1 MEIYIDMRLS
11 LWGKEWSSMKCPYC
25 AYSESKVIDSRPT
38 EDDEKIRR
46 RRECLSC
53 GKRFTTYEIVETT
66 PLMVVKK
73 DKSRQIFDRE
83 KLMRG
88 LIRACDKRPVTS
100 EMLDGVVDRIEQ
112 NYVNRMVREVS
123 SEELGEL
130 VLLELKKL
138 DKVAYIR
145 FASVYRDFS
154 DVETFIS
161 ELQKLQSEEKNNE

>member
-1 MEIYIDMRLS
+1 
-11 LWGKEWSSMKCPYC
+11 MKCPYC
-25 AYSESKVIDSRPT
+25 GFNESKVIDSRPT

-66 PLMVVKK
+66 PLMVIKK
-73 DKSRQIFDRE
+73 DHSRQIFDRE
-83 KLMRG
+83 KLMLG
-88 LIRACDKRPVTS
+88 IIRACDKRPVTS
-100 EMLDGVVDRIEQ
+100 EMIIGVVDRIEQ
-112 NYVNRMVREVS
+112 NYVNRMLREVS
-123 SEELGEL
+123 SEELGEA

-154 DVETFIS
+154 DVTTFIN
-161 ELQKLQSEEKNNE
+161 ELQKLQKEENPEVMDPNPR

>member
-1 MEIYIDMRLS
+1 
-11 LWGKEWSSMKCPYC
+11 MKCPYC
-25 AYSESKVIDSRPT
+25 GFNESKVIDSRPT

-66 PLMVVKK
+66 PLMVIKK
-73 DKSRQIFDRE
+73 DHSRQIFDRE
-83 KLMRG
+83 KLMLG
-88 LIRACDKRPVTS
+88 IIRACDKRPVTS
-100 EMLDGVVDRIEQ
+100 EMIIGVVDRIEQ
-112 NYVNRMVREVS
+112 NYVNRMLREVS
-123 SEELGEL
+123 SEELGEA

-154 DVETFIS
+154 DVTTFIN
-161 ELQKLQSEEKNNE
+161 ELQKLQKEENPENMDQEPMDPENMDSENPR

>member
-1 MEIYIDMRLS
+1 
-11 LWGKEWSSMKCPYC
+11 MKCPYC

-100 EMLDGVVDRIEQ
+100 EMLDGIVDRIEQ
-112 NYVNRMVREVS
+112 SYVNRMVREVS

-161 ELQKLQSEEKNNE
+161 ELQKLQNEENAE

>member
-1 MEIYIDMRLS
+1 
-11 LWGKEWSSMKCPYC
+11 MKCPYC
-25 AYSESKVIDSRPT
+25 SYSESKVIDSRPT

-73 DKSRQIFDRE
+73 DKSRQMFDRE
-83 KLMRG
+83 KLTLG
-88 LIRACDKRPVTS
+88 IIRACDKRPVTS
-100 EMLDGVVDRIEQ
+100 EMIIGIVDRIEQ
-112 NYVNRMVREVS
+112 GYVNRMVREVS
-123 SEELGEL
+123 SVELGEA

-154 DVETFIS
+154 DVETFIE
-161 ELQKLQSEEKNNE
+161 ELQKLRREEMPEDNS